1 MSVPAVAERLVS
13 RSILRRLR
21 RNLIIR
27 GAFSSHLGRI
37 GVVLFVL
44 IVALAL
50 IGPFFSPYSLTRI
63 VGDPFAK
70 PSWDHVL
77 GLDSLGRDVLSR
89 FLAGGRVL
97 LWVAFAAT
105 LLGCAVGIFV
115 GMVAGYW
122 RGSFELCTVAV
133 VDLMVSFPAIVFV
146 LLLVAAAGTGL
157 AIVTIAIA
165 AVHAPRVVRIVRAVT
180 LDVGTREFVEAAVAR
195 GERLSSILR
204 RDILPN
210 ILTPIFADFGIRVSG
225 SAILFA
231 SLSYL
236 GLGQAPP
243 ASDWGLMMSE
253 NQAGLLVQPWV
264 IVAPALAIALLTIS
278 VNLMSDS
285 IARSVG
291 RTITSRA
298 V

>member
-1 MSVPAVAERLVS
+1 MSVSATARPPAPPVVLA
-13 RSILRRLR
+13 RLR
-21 RNLIIR
+21 RNVLVR
-27 GAFSSHLGRI
+27 GAFGSRTGI
-37 GVVLFVL
+37 VGVTLLALLVALVLFGP
-44 IVALAL
+44 LASPDSPTAIAGL
-50 IGPFFSPYSLTRI
+50 PFET
-63 VGDPFAK
+63 
-70 PSWDHVL
+70 PSWQHLL

-97 LWVAFAAT
+97 LGVAFAAT
-105 LLGCAVGIFV
+105 LLAYAVGIFA
-115 GMVAGYW
+115 GMAAGYR
-122 RGSFELCTVAV
+122 RGIFDLGTVAV
-133 VDLMVSFPAIVFV
+133 VDLVIAFPPIVFV
-146 LLLVAAAGTGL
+146 LLLVAGAGTGL
-157 AIVTIAIA
+157 AIVTVAIA

-195 GERLSSILR
+195 GEQLRSILR

-210 ILTPIFADFGIRVSG
+210 ILTPLLADFGIRLAG
-225 SAILFA
+225 SVILFA

-236 GLGQAPP
+236 GLGQSPP
-243 ASDWGLMMSE
+243 ASDWGLMISE

-264 IVAPALAIALLTIS
+264 IVAPAVAIALLTIS
-278 VNLMSDS
+278 VNLISDS